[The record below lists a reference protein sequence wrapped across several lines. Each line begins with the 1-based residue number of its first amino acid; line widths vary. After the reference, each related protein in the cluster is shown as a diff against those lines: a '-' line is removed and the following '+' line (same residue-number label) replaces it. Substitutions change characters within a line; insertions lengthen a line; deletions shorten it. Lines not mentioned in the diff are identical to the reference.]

1 MSFPSSNATLPPGLP
16 VRSGDLFAN
25 ELAALVQD
33 IQRTREWFNHRLD
46 AQLACLKQLCAAT
59 HAEESKCTHSMATLF
74 EAPRP
79 VTLPAAVEPT
89 PSMVT
94 SAPAAAAAPA
104 PAVPPPQAPVKA
116 VSAVHQA
123 IILPPTLTAAL
134 DPHLE
139 QATLHELNNALTRAF
154 SEISA
159 RGGMIS

>member
-1 MSFPSSNATLPPGLP
+1 MSFQTSNATLPPGLP

-33 IQRTREWFNHRLD
+33 IQRTREWFNTRLD
-46 AQLACLKQLCAAT
+46 AQLASLKQLCATT
-59 HAEESKCTHSMATLF
+59 HADESKSSLSMATLF

-89 PSMVT
+89 PSTVT
-94 SAPAAAAAPA
+94 SAPTAPA
-104 PAVPPPQAPVKA
+104 PAVLPPQAPVKA
-116 VSAVHQA
+116 VSTVHQA
-123 IILPPTLTAAL
+123 IILPPTLTATL
-134 DPHLE
+134 DPQLE

>member
-1 MSFPSSNATLPPGLP
+1 MSFQTSNATLPPGLP

-79 VTLPAAVEPT
+79 VTLPSAVEPT
-89 PSMVT
+89 PSTVT
-94 SAPAAAAAPA
+94 SAPAAAAPA
-104 PAVPPPQAPVKA
+104 PALPPPQVPARA
-116 VSAVHQA
+116 VSSVHQA
-123 IILPPTLTAAL
+123 IILPPTLTATL
-134 DPHLE
+134 DPQLE

>member
-1 MSFPSSNATLPPGLP
+1 MSFQTSNATLPPGLP

-46 AQLACLKQLCAAT
+46 AQLASLKQLCAAT

-79 VTLPAAVEPT
+79 VTLPTAGEPA
-89 PSMVT
+89 PSTVT
-94 SAPAAAAAPA
+94 SAPAAAAPA

-116 VSAVHQA
+116 ISTVHQA
-123 IILPPTLTAAL
+123 IILPPTLTATL
-134 DPHLE
+134 DPQLE

>member
-1 MSFPSSNATLPPGLP
+1 MSFQTSNATLPPGLP

-59 HAEESKCTHSMATLF
+59 HAEESKCSHSMATLF

-79 VTLPAAVEPT
+79 VTLPSAEPT
-89 PSMVT
+89 PSAVS

-104 PAVPPPQAPVKA
+104 QAVPAPQAPVKA

-123 IILPPTLTAAL
+123 IILPPTLTATL
-134 DPHLE
+134 DPQLE

>member
-79 VTLPAAVEPT
+79 VTLPPAEPT
-89 PSMVT
+89 PSTVT
-94 SAPAAAAAPA
+94 PTPAATAPA
-104 PAVPPPQAPVKA
+104 PAVPAPQAPLKT

-123 IILPPTLTAAL
+123 IILPPTLTATL
-134 DPHLE
+134 DPQLE